1 MQINVIINN
10 LDTVSD
16 FKIYSRHNHAYEKL
30 LGNFALRT
38 FVKSLKNPVRIRKP
52 KFLEEMAKKYPYEV
66 EPSNEANQSLNKQRN
81 KTKEFI
87 NLLNIDNN
95 QSIKNKKKKK
105 NFTLNIRKHDIDL
118 TPNPCTYNP
127 KYDIIFRRIPVTTI
141 YKDERKKE
149 KNIEDNNC
157 LTKRK
162 IRLKKIP
169 NKFEVNNIITYNK
182 NVNLS
187 KKKRLKFINKKSN
200 STSKTSETLKLND
213 KENIIKIKI
222 NSKDKSGSENEK
234 DITKKKENDS
244 QDEKID
250 QNKTNNNNTIKKV
263 NNPNKLFKKNKTTY
277 NSKTNVSIF
286 SKDSI
291 YLNTQK
297 DSFGLKKKEK
307 SILTNNHIN
316 RNISIK
322 SGERRYNSELKGIV
336 DFSKMSDRNFGIIL
350 NNETLKNPSFYKYE
364 PKFDYITEKSKG
376 FNFGFNE
383 NKTNYE
389 KKKYILRK
397 MMCSYRDLS
406 QDYYIIDNSK
416 LNGQK

>member
-16 FKIYSRHNHAYEKL
+16 FKIYSRHNHTYEKL

-66 EPSNEANQSLNKQRN
+66 EPSNEVNQSLNKKRN
-81 KTKEFI
+81 KTKEII
-87 NLLNIDNN
+87 NLLKINDN
-95 QSIKNKKKKK
+95 QSIPNNKKKK
-105 NFTLNIRKHDIDL
+105 NYTLNIRKHADIDL
-118 TPNPCTYNP
+118 APNPCTYNP

-141 YKDERKKE
+141 YKEERKKE
-149 KNIEDNNC
+149 KKFDDNNC
-157 LTKRK
+157 LIKRK
-162 IRLKKIP
+162 IRLKKIS
-169 NKFEVNNIITYNK
+169 NKNEENNIITYNK
-182 NVNLS
+182 NDDLN
-187 KKKRLKFINKKSN
+187 KKKRLRFINKKSN

-222 NSKDKSGSENEK
+222 NSKDKSESENEK
-234 DITKKKENDS
+234 DITKKKENNS
-244 QDEKID
+244 QEEKIE
-250 QNKTNNNNTIKKV
+250 QNKSNNNNIKKV
-263 NNPNKLFKKNKTTY
+263 YNPNKLFKKNRTTY
-277 NSKTNVSIF
+277 NSKINVSIF

-316 RNISIK
+316 RNISNK
-322 SGERRYNSELKGIV
+322 SGERRYNSELKGVV

-364 PKFDYITEKSKG
+364 PKFDYITETSKG

-389 KKKYILRK
+389 KKKYLLRK
-397 MMCSYRDLS
+397 MMCSYRDFS

-416 LNGQK
+416 LNGKK

>member
-30 LGNFALRT
+30 LGNFTLRT

-66 EPSNEANQSLNKQRN
+66 EPSNEANQSLHKTRN
-81 KTKEFI
+81 KAKEII
-87 NLLNIDNN
+87 NNLKIDDN
-95 QSIKNKKKKK
+95 QSIDNKKKK
-105 NFTLNIRKHDIDL
+105 NLTINIRKNDIDL

-127 KYDIIFRRIPVTTI
+127 KYDFIFRRIPVTTI
-141 YKDERKKE
+141 YKDERRKE
-149 KNIEDNNC
+149 TKIDDNNC

-169 NKFEVNNIITYNK
+169 KNEENNIITYNK
-182 NVNLS
+182 NVNLN
-187 KKKRLKFINKKSN
+187 KKKRLRFINKKSN
-200 STSKTSETLKLND
+200 STSKTSKTSETLKLND

-222 NSKDKSGSENEK
+222 NNNDKSENENE
-234 DITKKKENDS
+234 KELTRKNKNDS
-244 QDEKID
+244 LEEKIG
-250 QNKTNNNNTIKKV
+250 QNKSNNIKKV
-263 NNPNKLFKKNKTTY
+263 NNLNKLFKKNKTTY
-277 NSKTNVSIF
+277 NSKTNISIF

-297 DSFGLKKKEK
+297 DSFGFKKKEN
-307 SILTNNHIN
+307 SILTNSHIN
-316 RNISIK
+316 KYISNK
-322 SGERRYNSELKGIV
+322 SGERRYNSELKGVV

-364 PKFDYITEKSKG
+364 PKFDYITETAKG

-383 NKTNYE
+383 NRTNYE
-389 KKKYILRK
+389 KKKYLLRK
-397 MMCSYRDLS
+397 MMCSYRDFS

-416 LNGQK
+416 LNGKK

>member
-30 LGNFALRT
+30 LGNFALRN
-38 FVKSLKNPVRIRKP
+38 FVKSLKNPVKIRKP

-66 EPSNEANQSLNKQRN
+66 EPSNEVIQSLNKQRN
-81 KTKEFI
+81 KTKEII
-87 NLLNIDNN
+87 NNLNIDYN
-95 QSIKNKKKKK
+95 QSINNNKNKK

-141 YKDERKKE
+141 YKEERRKE
-149 KNIEDNNC
+149 KKIDDSNC

-169 NKFEVNNIITYNK
+169 KNEENNIITYNK
-182 NVNLS
+182 NVNLN
-187 KKKRLKFINKKSN
+187 KKKHLRFINKKNN

-213 KENIIKIKI
+213 KENIIKIQI
-222 NSKDKSGSENEK
+222 NSKDKSESENENEK
-234 DITKKKENDS
+234 NITKKNKNDS
-244 QDEKID
+244 HEEKID
-250 QNKTNNNNTIKKV
+250 KSKINNLRKV
-263 NNPNKLFKKNKTTY
+263 NNLNKLFKKNKTTY
-277 NSKTNVSIF
+277 NSKTNISIF

-297 DSFGLKKKEK
+297 NLFGIKKKEK
-307 SILTNNHIN
+307 SNLTKDHIN
-316 RNISIK
+316 RYISNK
-322 SGERRYNSELKGIV
+322 SGERRYNSELKGVV

-350 NNETLKNPSFYKYE
+350 NHETLRNPSFYKYE
-364 PKFDYITEKSKG
+364 PKFDYITETTKG

-383 NKTNYE
+383 NRTNYE
-389 KKKYILRK
+389 KKKYLLRK
-397 MMCSYRDLS
+397 MMCSYRDFS

-416 LNGQK
+416 LNGKK